1 MTLLS
6 LLLTA
11 KFEFVIISRHLVVK
25 KGSQKSSVPNEFI
38 GGMPFGPPL
47 NNPLTVTDEDDFGN
61 TLLVKRMTWFPLLLV
76 TGLNH
81 LKAVMVLMINI
92 YFKPRQ

>member
-1 MTLLS
+1 MWRVRRGGPRTPS
-6 LLLTA
+6 RTSI
-11 KFEFVIISRHLVVK
+11 EFVEKALVFTV
-25 KGSQKSSVPNEFI
+25 SI

-61 TLLVKRMTWFPLLLV
+61 TLLVKRMTWFPLLLM